1 MNNSKYIETLKRVA
15 KLFNENNIDY
25 AIAGGL
31 VAELRSNDIKDHK
44 DIDFCIKLKQL
55 EQIRLVLEANGI
67 NLWSDIIEIAD
78 DKSLQDT
85 VEHNVGA
92 IDYKNGINIGFF
104 IFEKQKDI
112 FDHGELTSEEG
123 YMRKTMVRNSGTVIT
138 LRERLDE
145 ELEEYLFNPQN
156 CYNVDGVNIV
166 TQPLPYVMILKSKN
180 IREND
185 ITDIKN
191 MVESLSKEEIFE
203 YNQYKKH
210 ISNTT
215 NTAQL
220 NNGLEGSIKDIS
232 KLFDTLRKNNVQ
244 LPGAKKPV
252 IYNNITD
259 IGYKECLSKYKEKDI
274 DAK

>member
-1 MNNSKYIETLKRVA
+1 MNDSKYTETLKKVA

-44 DIDFCIKLKQL
+44 DIDFCIKLEQL

-112 FDHGELTSEEG
+112 FDHGELTLEDG
-123 YMRKTMVRNSGTVIT
+123 YMRKTIVKNSGTVIT

-156 CYNVDGVNIV
+156 CYNVDGVNII

-180 IREND
+180 IREHD

-203 YNQYKKH
+203 YNKYKKH

>member
-1 MNNSKYIETLKRVA
+1 MNNSKYTETLKRVA

-44 DIDFCIKLKQL
+44 DIDFCIKSKQL

-78 DKSLQDT
+78 DKSWQDT

-104 IFEKQKDI
+104 VFEKQQDI
-112 FDHGELTSEEG
+112 YVDGIPTSDAG
-123 YMRKTMVRNSGTVIT
+123 YMRKTIVKNNGTVIT

-145 ELEEYLFNPQN
+145 ELEEYLFDPQN
-156 CYNVDGVNIV
+156 CYDVDGVNIV

-180 IREND
+180 IREHD
-185 ITDIKN
+185 VTDIKN

-203 YNQYKKH
+203 YNKYKKN

-220 NNGLEGSIKDIS
+220 NNGVEGSIKDIS
-232 KLFDTLRKNNVQ
+232 KLFDTLRKNNIQ
-244 LPGAKKPV
+244 LPGDRKPV

-259 IGYKECLSKYKEKDI
+259 IGYKECLSKYKEKYI